1 MAILLSIL
9 IILTCTILILAV
21 LVQNPKGGGLA
32 SGFTSGSQVMGVR
45 RTADFLEKAT
55 WTLAVLLMVFS
66 IATASPSGRSSGN
79 STDGSSTTKDKAAE
93 MEAAKKNAP
102 APNTA
107 SPFGAPKTP
116 APAPK
121 NP

>member
-9 IILTCTILILAV
+9 IILTCAILILAV

-32 SGFTSGSQVMGVR
+32 SGFSSGSQVMGVR

-55 WTLAVLLMVFS
+55 WTLAVLLFIFS
-66 IATASPSGRSSGN
+66 IASASSAAKSKGN
-79 STDGSSTTKDKAAE
+79 SGEGTSTTKEKTGDFKE
-93 MEAAKKNAP
+93 TAP

-107 SPFGAPKTP
+107 PPANPFGAPKTP
-116 APAPK
+116 APK
-121 NP
+121 K